1 MIDIKELKSWILNA
15 EEDLAAAK
23 ILLRDKKPIL
33 FGVCFH
39 AQQCAEKYL
48 KALLIY
54 KEVDF
59 PKTHDLVTLNTLCH
73 QAGIIAG
80 FDPQQLTELSRHAV
94 QTRYPGNQPTPGEA
108 KDALR
113 IASSIR
119 RFARTFLGLKR

>member
-1 MIDIKELKSWILNA
+1 MIDIKELKSWIASA
-15 EEDLAAAK
+15 EEDLAASK

-39 AQQCAEKYL
+39 AQQCAEKYI
-48 KALLIY
+48 KALLIF

-73 QAGIIAG
+73 QAGIFTG

-94 QTRYPGNQPTPGEA
+94 QTRYPGTQPTREEA
-108 KDALR
+108 EDALK
-113 IASSIR
+113 ITASIR
-119 RFARTFLGLKR
+119 RFARAFLGQKR